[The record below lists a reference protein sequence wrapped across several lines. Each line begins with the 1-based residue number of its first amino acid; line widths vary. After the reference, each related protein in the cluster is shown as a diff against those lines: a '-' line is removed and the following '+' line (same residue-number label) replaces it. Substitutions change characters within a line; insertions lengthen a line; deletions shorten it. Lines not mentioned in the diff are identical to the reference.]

1 MDARRIGRPWASLTF
16 RLPLWYAAL
25 FVVSAVALSA
35 LNYRLLAT
43 LLDRRDRELVE
54 STLRDYGAEFEAGG
68 LKALERA
75 VQARERV
82 VGGADL
88 YIRVLSATGETI
100 LLRMAHGFEEFP
112 PSKVEPSPR
121 VGLLQWTEVKDAK
134 GGDVLGVAAM
144 RLKSRA
150 VVEVGRTSRQ
160 RTEVLEQYRK
170 ELEGTSLIVLALG
183 LGLGALFTRTAL
195 RPVRDMTQVVSRI
208 IDTGRVSE
216 RVPAAEGNDPLR
228 ALARLFNT
236 MLERLDRLVSAM
248 RDSLDNVAHDLRTP
262 MTRLQFTLE
271 DALEARDVETA
282 RDRVADALAETER
295 VTGTLNA
302 LLDLSEAEA
311 GVMRLQREPAEV
323 GALVEDAIEL
333 YSDVAQ
339 EKEVRVTSHCQ
350 GGLCVDVDRR
360 RMRQAL
366 ANLLDNALKYTPRGG
381 AIEWFAAAEGPNVL
395 LSIIDTGPG
404 VPAEEQDR
412 IWERLYRADHSR
424 SERGLGIGLSLVRAI
439 IRAHG
444 GSTSVN
450 SAFGHGA
457 QFFIRLPAAVPAG
470 PSPL

>member
-1 MDARRIGRPWASLTF
+1 MDARRIRRPWESLTF

-25 FVVSAVALSA
+25 FVVSAIALSA

-75 VQARERV
+75 VQARESV

-88 YIRVLSATGETI
+88 YIRVLSAKGETI
-100 LLRMAHGFEEFP
+100 LLRRAHGFEEFP
-112 PSKVEPSPR
+112 PSQVEPSSR
-121 VGLLQWTEVKDAK
+121 VGLLQWTEVKDPK
-134 GGDVLGVAAM
+134 DGEVLAVASM

-160 RTEVLEQYRK
+160 RTEVLEQYLK
-170 ELEGTSLIVLALG
+170 ALEGTSLVVLALG

-195 RPVRDMTQVVSRI
+195 RPVRDMTEVVSRI

-262 MTRLQFTLE
+262 ITRLQFALE

-339 EKEVRVTSHCQ
+339 DKGVRVTSHCQ
-350 GGLCVDVDRR
+350 RGLRIDVDRR

-381 AIEWFAAAEGPNVL
+381 AIEWLAAAEGPNVL
-395 LSIIDTGPG
+395 LSILDTGPG

-444 GSTSVN
+444 GSTSVH
-450 SAFGHGA
+450 SVFGHGA
-457 QFFIRLPAAVPAG
+457 QFFIRLPAASAA
-470 PSPL
+470 PSSF